1 MATYTKTLSSYYGLT
16 CRVTW
21 TESIN
26 IEANTSTISV
36 TRVELAASEISGTHY
51 ASGSISINGTR
62 VYSFSSAA
70 FYTAS
75 SPDRYNT
82 LANVKGYAI
91 VPHDP
96 DGRGTA
102 VISVAI
108 DSVVDLQKDAT
119 SQGSGGVTY
128 IRVPWRHYTAAAATE
143 IITLIVIAGGTGYI
157 DTAADLAPYLPFVDT
172 GGGWTGVTPMIDIG
186 EAWVSV
192 T

>member
-1 MATYTKTLSSYYGLT
+1 MATYTKTLSTYYGLT

-75 SPDRYNT
+75 DPERYNT
-82 LANVKGYAI
+82 LANVKGYAV

-157 DTAADLAPYLPFVDT
+157 DTTAELAPYVPFIEDGMQWYGFAPMTDAGDRWDT
-172 GGGWTGVTPMIDIG
+172 N
-186 EAWVSV
+186 S
-192 T
+192 